1 MDAFQGYLLFL
12 AKVITVVIAALFL
25 AAGLAGVAGNG
36 RGASQDRLVVRRIN
50 DRYRTYK
57 RTLQRRMTSAGNWRQ
72 RLRDLRAPG
81 GDPSRRASGPQ
92 RPRVFVLRFDGDL
105 RATQVESL
113 REEITAVLTQARR
126 DLDRVVLLLESGG
139 GMIPHY
145 GLATAQMQRLRAA
158 GLHISVTVDRI
169 AASGGYLMAAT
180 GHHIVA
186 APFAVVGSIGVVA
199 QLPNLHRWLKRRDVD
214 MEVLTAG
221 EYKRTLTLLGRNTPE
236 GRAKFQEELEQAHR
250 LFKDFLARNRPG
262 LDLERVGTGEYWYGE
277 QAISLGLV
285 DALGTSDELLRE
297 LATGHELYEV
307 TWQRR
312 QRLGQRIGG
321 AIGRALKRIGAGAP

>member
-1 MDAFQGYLLFL
+1 MDAIQGYLLFL
-12 AKVITVVIAALFL
+12 AKAVTVVVAALFL
-25 AAGLAGVAGNG
+25 AAGLASAAGSG
-36 RGASQDRLVVRRIN
+36 RGAGQERLVVRRIN
-50 DRYRTYK
+50 DRYRDFE
-57 RTLQRRMTSAGNWRQ
+57 RTLKRGMTPRGDWRE
-72 RLRDLRAPG
+72 RLRALRAPG
-81 GDPSRRASGPQ
+81 AA
-92 RPRVFVLRFDGDL
+92 RPRRPAGGDRPRIFVLRFHGDL

-113 REEITAVLTQARR
+113 REEVTAVLTQARR
-126 DLDRVVLLLESGG
+126 HLDRVVLLLESGG

-145 GLATAQMQRLRAA
+145 GLAAAQIQRLREAD
-158 GLHISVTVDRI
+158 LHVTVTVDRI
-169 AASGGYLMAAT
+169 AASGGYLMAAA
-180 GHHIVA
+180 GHRIVA

-236 GRAKFQEELEQAHR
+236 GRAKLQEELEQAHR

-277 QAISLGLV
+277 QAVTLGLV
-285 DALGTSDELLRE
+285 DE
-297 LATGHELYEV
+297 LATSDGLLCHLAAEHDLYEV

-312 QRLGQRIGG
+312 QPLGRRLGG
-321 AIGRALKRIGAGAP
+321 AIGRILERIGAG

>member
-1 MDAFQGYLLFL
+1 MDAIQGYLLFL
-12 AKVITVVIAALFL
+12 AKAVTVVVAALFL
-25 AAGLAGVAGNG
+25 AAGLAGAAGGG
-36 RGASQDRLVVRRIN
+36 RGAGQERLVVRRVN
-50 DRYRTYK
+50 DRHRDFE
-57 RTLQRRMTSAGNWRQ
+57 RTLRRRMTSPGGWRE
-72 RLRDLRAPG
+72 RLRALRAPG
-81 GDPSRRASGPQ
+81 AA
-92 RPRVFVLRFDGDL
+92 RPRRPAGGDRPRIFVLRFHGDL

-113 REEITAVLTQARR
+113 REEVTAVLTQARR
-126 DLDRVVLLLESGG
+126 HLDRVVLLLESGG

-145 GLATAQMQRLRAA
+145 GLAAAQIQRLREAD
-158 GLHISVTVDRI
+158 LHITVTVDRI
-169 AASGGYLMAAT
+169 AASGGYLMAAA
-180 GHHIVA
+180 GHRIVA

-236 GRAKFQEELEQAHR
+236 GRAKLQEELEQAHR

-277 QAISLGLV
+277 QAVTLGLV
-285 DALGTSDELLRE
+285 DE
-297 LATGHELYEV
+297 LATSDGLLCHLAAEHDLYEV

-312 QRLGQRIGG
+312 QPLGRRLGG
-321 AIGRALKRIGAGAP
+321 AIGRILERIGAG